1 MKNYRFNA
9 VMVGVLY
16 IMGTIFGILST
27 VFGGEL
33 ISSIVKTNLLNS
45 AELFNAITS
54 TLPKLIGGSFLIFL
68 MGVSLVMMTIFLY
81 PIFKK
86 DSEELA
92 LGMVIFRGTLEG
104 VWYFVTTLSVLFLF
118 TLGNEFVA
126 NGSYSDNLRS
136 TISAVYQF
144 QSLLGPLGTMFFLIG
159 ATCIYISFFRTRL
172 IPRWLSI
179 WGLFGVLPYMAYA
192 ILHFFGMDKGFGL
205 YLQMILAP
213 QEMVMALWLIFK
225 GFNCNSIENLMKK

>member
-1 MKNYRFNA
+1 MNSYRFNA
-9 VMVGVLY
+9 VMVGALY
-16 IMGTIFGILST
+16 IMGTVFGILST
-27 VFGGEL
+27 VLGGEL

-54 TLPKLIGGSFLIFL
+54 TLPKLIGGSFLILL
-68 MGVSLVMMTIFLY
+68 MGISLVMMTIFLY

-92 LGMVIFRGTLEG
+92 LGMIVFRGTLEG
-104 VWYFVTTLSVLFLF
+104 VWYFITTLSVLFLF
-118 TLGNEFVA
+118 TLGNEFVS
-126 NGSYSDNLRS
+126 NGSNSDNLRS

-144 QSLLGPLGTMFFLIG
+144 QSLLGPLGTIFFLIG

-192 ILHFFGMDKGFGL
+192 ILHFFGMDNGFGL

-213 QEMVMALWLIFK
+213 QEIVMALWLIIK
-225 GFNCNSIENLMKK
+225 GFNRNSIENLMKK